1 LNYDNIK
8 IRREEQGE
16 INMIGLIWRLLF
28 GRFTSCEHVWET
40 KISGQLTENGSDIG
54 HYVVLRCKKCG
65 DFKSRRFFA

>member
-1 LNYDNIK
+1 
-8 IRREEQGE
+8 
-16 INMIGLIWRLLF
+16 MIGLIWRLLF

-40 KISGQLTENGSDIG
+40 KISGQLTENGGDIG